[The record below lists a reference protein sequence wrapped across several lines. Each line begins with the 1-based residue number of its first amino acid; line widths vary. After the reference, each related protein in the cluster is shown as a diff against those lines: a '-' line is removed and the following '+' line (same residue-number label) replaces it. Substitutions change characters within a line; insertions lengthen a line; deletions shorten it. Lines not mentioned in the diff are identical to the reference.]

1 MERTAVVVID
11 DANQMVCRVPEGLS
25 VHMGDQCVVSVDR
38 LLEIGRVERLDPN
51 PPPASGGFVPVVKRC
66 ATLQDLARADENQ
79 LMTKMAMDACVK
91 CVEELGLDMRLIN
104 VRYSFDR
111 HRLTVQFSAEQRVDF
126 REMIKR
132 LASQLNTRVEMR
144 QLGVRDEAGIIGGL
158 GPCGRRL
165 CCCSWLKHFESI
177 NVKMAKAQ
185 RLTLTPGA
193 INGMCGRLKCCL
205 RYEYEAYKDLGRRL
219 PREGAVIECAEGR
232 GQVISKNILAQRVR
246 VRLEDERTIEC
257 HIDDIGRVLRDRE
270 RGCAHHHRRSSG
282 GRRDEHS
289 SEGRQR

>member
-1 MERTAVVVID
+1 MERTAIVIVD
-11 DANQMVCRVPEGLS
+11 DVNQMVCGVPDGLS
-25 VHMGDQCVVSVDR
+25 VHVGDQCVVSVDR
-38 LLEIGRVERLDPN
+38 VLEIGRVERLDPN
-51 PPPASGGFVPVVKRC
+51 PPAGSAVPQVQRC
-66 ATLQDLARADENQ
+66 ATLQDLAKADENL

-91 CVEELGLDMRLIN
+91 CVEELKLEMRLIK

-111 HRLTVQFSAEQRVDF
+111 TRLTVQFSAEHRVDF

-132 LASQLNTRVEMR
+132 LASELSTRVEMR

-205 RYEYEAYKDLGRRL
+205 RYEYELYREMGKPL
-219 PREGAVIECAEGR
+219 PREGAVVECAEGR
-232 GQVISKNILAQRVR
+232 GLVISKDILAQRVR
-246 VRLEDERTIEC
+246 LRLEDDRTIEC

-270 RGCAHHHRRSSG
+270 RGGRSHHRRPPEKKSG
-282 GRRDEHS
+282 DSR
-289 SEGRQR
+289 

>member
-1 MERTAVVVID
+1 
-11 DANQMVCRVPEGLS
+11 MVCRVPEGLS
-25 VHMGDQCVVSVDR
+25 LHVGDQCIAMADR
-38 LLEIGRVERLDPN
+38 VLEIGRVERLDPN
-51 PPPASGGFVPVVKRC
+51 PPSGCCGGTAPDVQRC
-66 ATLQDLARADENQ
+66 ATLQDLAKADENH

-91 CVEELGLDMRLIN
+91 CVEELKLEMRLIK

-111 HRLTVQFSAEQRVDF
+111 CRLTVQFSAEQRVDF

-205 RYEYEAYKDLGRRL
+205 RYEYELYKELGKRL
-219 PREGAVIECAEGR
+219 PREGSVVECAEGR
-232 GQVISKNILAQRVR
+232 GLVISKDILSQRVR
-246 VRLEDERTIEC
+246 LRLEDDRIIEC
-257 HIDDIGRVLRDRE
+257 HMDDIGRILRDRE
-270 RGCAHHHRRSSG
+270 PGGRSGRRSTG
-282 GRRDEHS
+282 HGDKH
-289 SEGRQR
+289 